1 MLQILIADK
10 DTGQF
15 KYIKFKT
22 FTNVHNP
29 VQTVKEAYRKQWH
42 LKISNCYKKKK
53 VTYKKNIL

>member
-15 KYIKFKT
+15 KYIKYIKFKT

-29 VQTVKEAYRKQWH
+29 VQTVKEACRNQWH
-42 LKISNCYKKKK
+42 LKISNCYKKKSN
-53 VTYKKNIL
+53 V